1 MADFQG
7 SLRDVFPKQLELFG
21 EADVN
26 FRPVI
31 LNLRDVDLKKKARGL
46 KALPIWFILQNV
58 HDIGRRDVAE
68 FFRLCG
74 DLSERD
80 RRFLGPR
87 GLAYL
92 MRHNPRWTAEALAEI
107 ERKTIKK
114 KGGIMTVS
122 YYQEDLNKARQKG
135 MQAGMQKGRQE
146 GIQTGMQKGRQK
158 GRQEGR
164 QERDRE
170 LVSSMLQEDLDASLI
185 AKVTGLSAKKIR
197 RLKNGAAE

>member
-1 MADFQG
+1 M
-7 SLRDVFPKQLELFG
+7 
-21 EADVN
+21 
-26 FRPVI
+26 
-31 LNLRDVDLKKKARGL
+31 
-46 KALPIWFILQNV
+46 KALPIWFILKNV

-80 RRFLGPR
+80 RQFLGPR
-87 GLAYL
+87 GLACL
-92 MRHNPRWTAEALAEI
+92 MRHNPQWTAEALAEI

-135 MQAGMQKGRQE
+135 MRAGMQKGRQE
-146 GIQTGMQKGRQK
+146 GMQKGRK
-158 GRQEGR
+158 EGR